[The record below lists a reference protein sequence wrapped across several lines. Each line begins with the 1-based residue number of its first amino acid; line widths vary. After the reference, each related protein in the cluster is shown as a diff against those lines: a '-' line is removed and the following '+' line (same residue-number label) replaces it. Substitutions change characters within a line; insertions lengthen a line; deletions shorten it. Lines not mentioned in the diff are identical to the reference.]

1 MRVITKRL
9 PAVFAAAGLGLGLAG
24 CSQDQTASQVSAMNA
39 TNLQRL
45 TNLYAAYMA
54 AHGWQGPKTEADLK
68 EFIKA
73 FDPNKLAM
81 MHVDAAN
88 VDAIF
93 VSERDG
99 KPFKVR
105 YGQGGGP
112 GAAVAVTFE
121 QEGHEGKKQ
130 VGLTNGTQE
139 DADPARY
146 NELWSGK
153 AAPSGGRSS
162 GPPPGGPGGP
172 PPGGGGRPTGRPA
185 GAPTGPP
192 GP

>member
-1 MRVITKRL
+1 MIRSVKRL
-9 PAVFAAAGLGLGLAG
+9 PAVFAAAGLGLALAG
-24 CSQDQTASQVSAMNA
+24 CSSDQTASQVSAMNA

-45 TNLYAAYMA
+45 TNLYTASMA
-54 AHGWQGPKTEADLK
+54 AHGWQGPKTEAELK
-68 EFIKA
+68 EFIKQY
-73 FDPNKLAM
+73 DPNKLAM
-81 MHVDAAN
+81 MHIDPNNLDA
-88 VDAIF
+88 VF
-93 VSERDG
+93 KSERDG
-99 KPFKVR
+99 KPFKVK

-112 GAAVAVTFE
+112 GAAVAVVFE
-121 QEGHEGKKQ
+121 QESHEGKKQ

-153 AAPSGGRSS
+153 AAPSGGRAA
-162 GPPPGGPGGP
+162 GGQVG

-192 GP
+192 GS